1 MTAGPSVNPDF
12 GGWISVTGI
21 SVQITVTEI
30 RDYGDSAFNS
40 HVPVDV
46 VTVPQVSFAAGRH
59 SRYARPYGSEPS
71 TVKAWAKAERDKE
84 KCTVTVTK
92 AVLKFG
98 NALAQCNCRQ

>member
-1 MTAGPSVNPDF
+1 MILAPSPPSNCFAPPRRGSDSRPERKPRFRWVDF
-12 GGWISVTGI
+12 GDRDFGADYGDRDS
-21 SVQITVTEI
+21 EI

-84 KCTVTVTK
+84 K
-92 AVLKFG
+92 
-98 NALAQCNCRQ
+98 